1 MNNNVQRDPSDH
13 TAAAAPDGPS
23 TPTSI
28 EVDAVSKTFSVGGD
42 SSTTVKDRVI
52 SLARRSHRGGR
63 MVNALS
69 DVSFEV
75 QQGETLGL
83 MGHNGSGKS
92 TLLKIMAGTL
102 RPTEGRIRVR
112 GRMSA
117 LLELGAGFHPDL
129 TGREN
134 IYLNASI
141 LGFPRAEVDEI
152 FDDIVAFSEIGEFI
166 DMQVKYYSS
175 GMAARLGFSVATNLE
190 PDVLLV
196 DEVLAVGDEAFQLK
210 CMQRIHRFRELDHTM
225 VIVSHGAGRVREL
238 CDRAAVLQHGELLF
252 IGEPREAI
260 DVYRTA
266 LHGKLD
272 VAPAG
277 QQHNGRF
284 YVKKENA
291 VEIVEAQVLKPPDR
305 EGFLPGDRVPFVV
318 RYKVREP
325 CEFVLY
331 MLIQARDGNPMIR
344 QNTNHIVGERLRV
357 QPGEGEVRFALEDL
371 PLLDDVYRITFVAR
385 DAETNE
391 ELDRQNE
398 AAGFRVLRQQGDLG
412 RVKADIVYEGSDGPG
427 RHRSQPAEPTMATS
441 DLELPATAGPH
452 R

>member
-1 MNNNVQRDPSDH
+1 M
-13 TAAAAPDGPS
+13 A
-23 TPTSI
+23 I
-28 EVDAVSKTFSVGGD
+28 EVSGVSKTFSVGGD

-52 SLARRSHRGGR
+52 SMARRQHRPTKLIH
-63 MVNALS
+63 ALS

-75 QQGETLGL
+75 RQGETLGL
-83 MGHNGSGKS
+83 LGHNGSGKS

-102 RPTEGRIRVR
+102 RPTDGRIRVR

-141 LGFPRAEVDEI
+141 LGFPRHHVDEI
-152 FDDIVAFSEIGEFI
+152 FDDIVSFSEIGEFI

-210 CMQRIHRFRELDHTM
+210 CMERIHRFRELEHTM
-225 VIVSHGAGRVREL
+225 VIVSHGPGRVREL
-238 CDRAAVLQHGELLF
+238 CDRAAVLQRGELLY

-272 VAPAG
+272 AAPAD
-277 QQHNGRF
+277 QRNSGRF

-291 VEIVEAQVLKPPDR
+291 VELIEAQVLKPPDQDD
-305 EGFLPGDRVPFVV
+305 FLPGDRVPFVI

-331 MLIQARDGNPMIR
+331 LLIQARDGNPMIR
-344 QNTNHIVGERLRV
+344 QNTNHIMGERLRV
-357 QPGEGEVRFALEDL
+357 QPGDGEVRFALQDL
-371 PLLDDVYRITFVAR
+371 PLLEDVYRITVVAR
-385 DAETNE
+385 DAETND

-398 AAGFRVLRQQGDLG
+398 AAGFRVRSRQRGDLG
-412 RVKADIVYEGSDGPG
+412 RVRATITYEGTDGPG
-427 RHRSQPAEPTMATS
+427 GHRSRSSGTAVAADLGLPTPVS
-441 DLELPATAGPH
+441 PH
-452 R
+452 L

>member
-1 MNNNVQRDPSDH
+1 MTNQVQRDPFDH
-13 TAAAAPDGPS
+13 TAAAAPDGSDAPIA
-23 TPTSI
+23 I
-28 EVDAVSKTFSVGGD
+28 EVDGVSKTFSVGGD
-42 SSTTVKDRVI
+42 SSTTVKDRLI
-52 SLARRSHRGGR
+52 GLTRRERRTSRTID
-63 MVNALS
+63 ALS
-69 DVSFEV
+69 DVSFNIA
-75 QQGETLGL
+75 QGETLGL

-102 RPTEGRIRVR
+102 RPTNGRIRVR

-134 IYLNASI
+134 VYLNASI
-141 LGFPRAEVDEI
+141 LGFPKTHVDEI
-152 FDDIVAFSEIGEFI
+152 FDDIVAFSEIGKFI

-210 CMQRIHRFRELDHTM
+210 CMERIHRFRELDHTM
-225 VIVSHGAGRVREL
+225 VIVSHGPGRVREL
-238 CDRAAVLQHGELLF
+238 CDRAAVLQQGELLY

-272 VAPAG
+272 AAPAD
-277 QQHNGRF
+277 QRHQGRF
-284 YVKKENA
+284 YVKKEAA
-291 VEIVEAQVLKPPDR
+291 VELIEAQVLKPPDQ
-305 EGFLPGDRVPFVV
+305 EAFSPGDRVPFVV

-331 MLIQARDGNPMIR
+331 LLIQARDGNPMVR
-344 QNTNHIVGERLRV
+344 QNTNHIVGERLQV
-357 QPGEGEVRFALEDL
+357 QPGEGEIRFALEDL
-371 PLLDDVYRITFVAR
+371 PLLEDVYRITVVAR
-385 DAETNE
+385 DAATNDE
-391 ELDRQNE
+391 FDRQNE
-398 AAGFRVLRQQGDLG
+398 AAGFRVKGSNGDLG
-412 RVKADIVYEGSDGPG
+412 RVKATISYDGSTGPG
-427 RHRSQPAEPTMATS
+427 GHRSPTS
-441 DLELPATAGPH
+441 DSMGETPELGLPTPVSPH